1 MRQILQ
7 NGDMK
12 GALPWIVLV
21 AIFAVLIAAERALKA
36 LTHRHVDY
44 KRRRERPW
52 AELPGVLAAGVALIL
67 LSPRLGMLWAIVIG
81 SAAYSAWKLFAD
93 IVIIGVPD
101 KAESEPPGR
110 IS

>member
-21 AIFAVLIAAERALKA
+21 AIFALLIAAGRALKA

-44 KRRRERPW
+44 KRRRERRW
-52 AELPGVLAAGVALIL
+52 AELPGVLAAGVALVL
-67 LSPRLGMLWAIVIG
+67 LSPRLGGRWAIDIG
-81 SAAYSAWKLFAD
+81 VAAYAAWKLFAD
-93 IVIIGVPD
+93 VVIIGVPD
-101 KAESEPPGR
+101 KAVSEPPGR
-110 IS
+110 SS